1 MKYSQPIGVLA
12 VLVLVASCFFSWTW
26 YPDLNKA
33 FNGFFSEGQAY
44 GKPGNVFIF
53 FAVFAIAFFLIP
65 RVWAKRWNFI
75 FGGLILAYAVKTYI
89 LYTGC
94 YNGICPVK
102 QPGIWVMLGSAILIM
117 VMAVVPDTRT
127 VTDPADTN

>member
-1 MKYSQPIGVLA
+1 MKYSQIIGVITALG
-12 VLVLVASCFFSWTW
+12 LIASCFFPWTF
-26 YPDLNKA
+26 YPDLNKY
-33 FNGFFSEGQAY
+33 FTGFFSEGQVY

-53 FAVFAIAFFLIP
+53 FSIFAIAFFLIP

-75 FGGLILAYAVKTYI
+75 FGGLILAYAIKTYI

-102 QPGIWVMLGSAILIM
+102 QPGIWIM
-117 VMAVVPDTRT
+117 IASSIIIMIMAVIPDTKT
-127 VTDPADTN
+127 VNDSQK